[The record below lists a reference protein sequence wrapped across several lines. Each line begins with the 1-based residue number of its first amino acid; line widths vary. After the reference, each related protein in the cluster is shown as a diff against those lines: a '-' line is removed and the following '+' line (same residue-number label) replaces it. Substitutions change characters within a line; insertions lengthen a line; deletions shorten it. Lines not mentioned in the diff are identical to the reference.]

1 MKPRLLDLMCCEGGA
16 SAGYEQAGFEVVGVD
31 HRERKRYPFE
41 FHLADALTYPLDG
54 FDYVHA
60 SPPCQAYTQAQRLQ
74 GRTHPELIGPIRE
87 RLEAWGG
94 PYIIENVPG
103 LHSRKDLVLC
113 GSQFG
118 LRWKD
123 CVLYRHRWFE
133 SNVPLPFFP
142 PADCLHDAPAIS
154 IFGHTVLGAS
164 RVAGVTYKHP
174 NERVHLGVEAGREV
188 MGAPW
193 MSREGLSEAIPPAY
207 TRFIGLHLLNANKA
221 AA

>member
-1 MKPRLLDLMCCEGGA
+1 MCCEGGA
-16 SAGYEQAGFEVVGVD
+16 SAGYAAAGFEPEGVD
-31 HRERKRYPFE
+31 IKARPRYPFR
-41 FHLADALTYPLDG
+41 FHKADALDFPLDG
-54 FDYVHA
+54 FDFIHA
-60 SPPCQAYTQAQRLQ
+60 SPPCQAHTQAQRLQ

-87 RLEAWGG
+87 RLIAWGG
-94 PYIIENVPG
+94 PWVIENVPG
-103 LHSRKDLVLC
+103 APMRKDLVLC

-142 PADCLHDAPAIS
+142 PMDCLHDAPTIS

-174 NERVHLGVEAGREV
+174 NKRVHLGVAAGREV

-193 MSREGLSEAIPPAY
+193 MSREGLSEAIPPCY
-207 TRFIGLHLLNANKA
+207 SEFIGTHLLNAIRA